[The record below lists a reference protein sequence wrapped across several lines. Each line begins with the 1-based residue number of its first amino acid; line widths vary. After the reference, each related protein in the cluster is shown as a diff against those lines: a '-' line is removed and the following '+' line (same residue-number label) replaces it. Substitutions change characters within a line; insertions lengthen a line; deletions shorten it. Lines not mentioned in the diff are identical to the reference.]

1 MIIFEGFRQSTVRV
15 HEMDIFCRIGGQ
27 GDPVLLLHG
36 FPQTHVMWSKIARSL
51 AQSYTVVCSD
61 LRGYG
66 ASSKPRGVKNYS
78 FREMGK
84 DQIALMH
91 ALGFNEFHLVGH
103 DRGGRVAHRI
113 SLDFVRNIKSLTLM
127 DIVPTHLLLDQIN
140 KEVARAYYHWL
151 FLAQPHP
158 FPETLISSD
167 PDYFYESCLLGW
179 GSAKINDFPIKHLT
193 EYRKSW
199 RNAETVR
206 AMCDDYRAAID
217 FDFDL
222 DAIDLGRSLD
232 VPSLI
237 MWGQDG
243 AMDRAYDMNTVWKDR
258 LLNLQTRAIP
268 GGHFFPE
275 ISSEMT
281 AEVLISFLNSLK

>member
-1 MIIFEGFRQSTVRV
+1 MLPKEKYLFQNQR
-15 HEMDIFCRIGGQ
+15 
-27 GDPVLLLHG
+27 LL
-36 FPQTHVMWSKIARSL
+36 PS
-51 AQSYTVVCSD
+51 
-61 LRGYG
+61 
-66 ASSKPRGVKNYS
+66 N
-78 FREMGK
+78 
-84 DQIALMH
+84 
-91 ALGFNEFHLVGH
+91 
-103 DRGGRVAHRI
+103 
-113 SLDFVRNIKSLTLM
+113 
-127 DIVPTHLLLDQIN
+127 
-140 KEVARAYYHWL
+140 YHWL

-179 GSAKINDFPIKHLT
+179 GSAKINDFPIEHLT

-217 FDFDL
+217 FDFNL

-243 AMDRAYDMNTVWKDR
+243 AMDRAYDMDKVWKDR
-258 LLNLQTRAIP
+258 LSNLQTRAIP

-281 AEVLISFLNSLK
+281 AEVLISFLNSLKLCQLPNM